1 MNKENLNF
9 EEALLKLEDI
19 VKQLESGDVSLE
31 KSIELFEEGITLSKI
46 CSKKLNTA
54 KQKIVSLEE
63 AESEEEA

>member
-46 CSKKLNTA
+46 CSKTLTTA
-54 KQKIVSLEE
+54 KPKIVSLEE